1 MRGRRAGCGNLKATP
16 QDAPGMTG
24 LRPRASLRA
33 MKTELVAQELPPDEL
48 SADPVSWCRA
58 FADRPGSALFD
69 SALRDERLGRYSFLG
84 IDPFARLEADRTGVR
99 LNGADHGSDPFGAI
113 GALSERYGV
122 GGRPD
127 LPPFQTGMAGYF
139 GYGLRHQVEQVPP
152 HARSDIAWPDLV
164 LGLYDLVLAVDHVDG
179 RAWLL
184 ASGYPET
191 SPAARR
197 DRAEARIGW
206 ARERLRQVPRTPQAA
221 SWAIGAKPDLAP
233 AVFRQAVRRTI
244 DYIEAGDIYQA
255 NITQRF
261 RARLPTGFDRLSLYQ
276 ALRTR
281 NPATFS
287 ACLDFG
293 ATGILSSSPERF
305 LKLTDGRVETRPIKG
320 TRPRGRGPEEDKA
333 LAAELMA
340 SAKDRAENLMIVDL
354 LRNDISRV
362 CRIGSVK
369 VPTLFGLESYATV
382 HHLVS
387 VVAGELAAGRSA
399 VDLLRACFPGGSVT
413 GAPKI
418 RAMEIIAELEPT
430 SRGPYSGSIGYLS
443 ADGGMDSNIVI
454 RTYCIHGQDLTFQVG
469 GGIVADS
476 DPHAEY
482 EESLAKAK
490 ALIEVLAHGA
500 TDGDAQSAQGSAA

>member
-1 MRGRRAGCGNLKATP
+1 METKLIAQPLL
-16 QDAPGMTG
+16 PG
-24 LRPRASLRA
+24 
-33 MKTELVAQELPPDEL
+33 ELP
-48 SADPVSWCRA
+48 ADPVAWCRV
-58 FADRPGSALFD
+58 FADRPGLALFD
-69 SALRDERLGRYSFLG
+69 SALKDHRLGRYSFLG
-84 IDPFARLEADRTGVR
+84 IDPFARLEADRGGVR
-99 LNGADHGSDPFGAI
+99 LNGADLAADPFNAI
-113 GALSERYGV
+113 GELCARYRV
-122 GGRPD
+122 DPAAD
-127 LPPFQTGMAGYF
+127 LPPFQTGLAGYF
-139 GYGLRHQVEQVPP
+139 GYGLRHHVERVPM
-152 HARSDIAWPDLV
+152 HARADIAWPDLIV
-164 LGLYDLVLAVDHVDG
+164 GLYDLVLAVDHVEG

-191 SPAARR
+191 TPQARR
-197 DRAEARIGW
+197 ERAEARIGW
-206 ARERLRQVPRTPQAA
+206 ACDRLSRATQAA
-221 SWAIGAKPDLAP
+221 PAQSWAIAAKPDLRQAE
-233 AVFRQAVRRTI
+233 FEQAVRRTI

-261 RARLPTGFDRLSLYQ
+261 RARLPSGFDRLSLYQ

-281 NPATFS
+281 NPATFG
-287 ACLDFG
+287 AYLDFG

-305 LKLTDGRVETRPIKG
+305 LKLADGKVETRPIKG
-320 TRPRGRGPEEDKA
+320 TRPRGRGAAEDQA
-333 LAAELMA
+333 LATELLG

-362 CRIGSVK
+362 CKVGSVK

-399 VDLLRACFPGGSVT
+399 VDLLRACFPGGSVI

-418 RAMEIIAELEPT
+418 RAMEVIAELEPT
-430 SRGPYSGSIGYLS
+430 SRGPYCGSIGYLS

-476 DPHAEY
+476 DPHVEY

-500 TDGDAQSAQGSAA
+500 AEGGAQSAQGSAA

>member
-1 MRGRRAGCGNLKATP
+1 
-16 QDAPGMTG
+16 
-24 LRPRASLRA
+24 
-33 MKTELVAQELPPDEL
+33 MKTKLIAQELSSGELPPD
-48 SADPVSWCRA
+48 PVAWCRA
-58 FADRPGSALFD
+58 FADRPGLALFD
-69 SALRDERLGRYSFLG
+69 SALKDERLGRYSFLG
-84 IDPFARLEADRTGVR
+84 IDPFARVEADRAGVR
-99 LNGADHGSDPFGAI
+99 LNGAEIGSDPFAVI
-113 GALSERYGV
+113 GELFERYSV
-122 GGRPD
+122 EHRPD
-127 LPPFQTGMAGYF
+127 LPPFQTGLAGYF
-139 GYGLRHQVEQVPP
+139 GYGLRHHVEQVPA
-152 HARSDIAWPDLV
+152 HGRSDITWPDLM
-164 LGLYDLVLAVDHVDG
+164 LGLYDLVLAVDHVEG

-191 SPAARR
+191 SPAARHE
-197 DRAEARIGW
+197 RAEARIGW
-206 ARERLRQVPRTPQAA
+206 ARERLRRTSHTSPAA
-221 SWAIGAKPDLAP
+221 SWAIAAKPDLAP
-233 AVFRQAVRRTI
+233 AEFKQAVRRTI

-261 RARLPTGFDRLSLYQ
+261 RARLPSGFDRLSLYQ

-287 ACLDFG
+287 AYLDFG

-305 LKLTDGRVETRPIKG
+305 LKVSDRRVETRPIKG
-320 TRPRGRGPEEDKA
+320 TRPRGRGPAEDKA
-333 LAAELMA
+333 LAAELLA

-387 VVAGELAAGRSA
+387 VVTGELAEGRSA
-399 VDLLRACFPGGSVT
+399 ADLLRACFPGGSVT

-430 SRGPYSGSIGYLS
+430 SRGPYCGSIGYLS

-454 RTYCIHGQDLTFQVG
+454 RTYCIQGQDLTLQVG

-476 DPHAEY
+476 DPQAEY

-490 ALIEVLAHGA
+490 ALIEVLAQGGVQPAH
-500 TDGDAQSAQGSAA
+500 GSAA

>member
-1 MRGRRAGCGNLKATP
+1 
-16 QDAPGMTG
+16 
-24 LRPRASLRA
+24 
-33 MKTELVAQELPPDEL
+33 MKTRLITHELPPDEL
-48 SADPVSWCRA
+48 PADPVAWCRA
-58 FADRPGSALFD
+58 LADRPGLALFD

-84 IDPFARLEADRTGVR
+84 IDPFARLEADRAGVR
-99 LNGADHGSDPFGAI
+99 LNGAEIGSDPFESI
-113 GALSERYGV
+113 GELCERYGV
-122 GGRPD
+122 EPQPD
-127 LPPFQTGMAGYF
+127 VPPFQTGLAGYF
-139 GYGLRHQVEQVPP
+139 GYGLRHHVERVPAHDRP
-152 HARSDIAWPDLV
+152 DIPWPDLI
-164 LGLYDLVLAVDHVDG
+164 LGLYDLVLAVDHRDG

-191 SPAARR
+191 SPQARR
-197 DRAEARIGW
+197 ERAQARIGW
-206 ARERLRQVPRTPQAA
+206 ARERLRRVPQTPSAT
-221 SWAIGAKPDLAP
+221 SWAISARPDLRP
-233 AVFRQAVRRTI
+233 VDFERAVRQTI
-244 DYIEAGDIYQA
+244 GYIEAGDIYQA
-255 NITQRF
+255 NMTQRF
-261 RARLPTGFDRLSLYQ
+261 RARLPSGFDRLALYQ

-281 NPATFS
+281 NPATFG
-287 ACLDFG
+287 AYLDFG

-305 LKLTDGRVETRPIKG
+305 LKVAEGRVETRPIKG
-320 TRPRGRGPEEDKA
+320 TRPRGRGAAEDKA
-333 LAAELMA
+333 LATELLA

-354 LRNDISRV
+354 LRNDIGRV

-387 VVAGELAAGRSA
+387 VVTGELAQGRSA

-430 SRGPYSGSIGYLS
+430 SRGPYCGSIGYLS

-454 RTYCIHGQDLTFQVG
+454 RTYCLQGEDLTFQVG

-490 ALIEVLAHGA
+490 ALIEVLAQGA
-500 TDGDAQSAQGSAA
+500 VNPGGTQPAHGSAA

>member
-1 MRGRRAGCGNLKATP
+1 METKLIAQPLL
-16 QDAPGMTG
+16 PG
-24 LRPRASLRA
+24 
-33 MKTELVAQELPPDEL
+33 ELP
-48 SADPVSWCRA
+48 ADPVAWCRA
-58 FADRPGSALFD
+58 FADRPGLALFD
-69 SALRDERLGRYSFLG
+69 SALRHERLGRYSFLG
-84 IDPFARLEADRTGVR
+84 IDPFARLEADRDGVR
-99 LNGADHGSDPFGAI
+99 LDGTALAGDPFDAI
-113 GALSERYGV
+113 GEVCARYRV
-122 GGRPD
+122 EPAAD
-127 LPPFQTGMAGYF
+127 LPPFQTGLAGYL
-139 GYGLRHQVEQVPP
+139 GYGLRHHVERVPA
-152 HARSDIAWPDLV
+152 HAHADIAWPDLM
-164 LGLYDLVLAVDHVDG
+164 LGLYDLVLAVDHG
-179 RAWLL
+179 EQRAWLL

-191 SPAARR
+191 TPHARR
-197 DRAEARIGW
+197 ERAEARIGW
-206 ARERLRQVPRTPQAA
+206 ARERLSRVTQTSPSS
-221 SWAIGAKPDLAP
+221 SWAIAAKLDL
-233 AVFRQAVRRTI
+233 RQAEFEHAVRRTI

-276 ALRTR
+276 ALRMR
-281 NPATFS
+281 NPATFG
-287 ACLDFG
+287 AYLDFG

-305 LKLTDGRVETRPIKG
+305 LKLADGKVETRPIKG
-320 TRPRGRGPEEDKA
+320 TRPRGRNAAEDQA
-333 LAAELMA
+333 LAAELLA

-362 CRIGSVK
+362 CKIGSVK

-387 VVAGELAAGRSA
+387 VVAGELAQGRSA

-430 SRGPYSGSIGYLS
+430 SRGPYCGSIGYLS

-454 RTYCIHGQDLTFQVG
+454 RTYCVQGQDLTFQVG

-500 TDGDAQSAQGSAA
+500 AAGGAPSAQGSAA

>member
-1 MRGRRAGCGNLKATP
+1 METKLI
-16 QDAPGMTG
+16 
-24 LRPRASLRA
+24 
-33 MKTELVAQELPPDEL
+33 AQPLLPSEVP
-48 SADPVSWCRA
+48 ADPVAWCRA
-58 FADRPGSALFD
+58 FADRPGVALFD
-69 SALRDERLGRYSFLG
+69 SALRHERLGRYTFLG
-84 IDPFARLEADRTGVR
+84 IDPFARLEADRSGVR
-99 LNGADHGSDPFGAI
+99 LNGAGLAGDPFDAI
-113 GALSERYGV
+113 GELCARYRV
-122 GGRPD
+122 EPAAD
-127 LPPFQTGMAGYF
+127 VPPFQTGLAGYF
-139 GYGLRHQVEQVPP
+139 GYGLRHHVERVPT
-152 HARSDIAWPDLV
+152 HAHADVAWPDLI
-164 LGLYDLVLAVDHVDG
+164 LGLYDLVLAVDHVEG

-191 SPAARR
+191 TPQARR
-197 DRAEARIGW
+197 ERAEARIGW
-206 ARERLRQVPRTPQAA
+206 ARERLSRATKATPAP
-221 SWAIGAKPDLAP
+221 SWAIAAKSD
-233 AVFRQAVRRTI
+233 FRQAEFEHAVRRTI

-261 RARLPTGFDRLSLYQ
+261 RARLPAGFDRLSLYQ
-276 ALRTR
+276 ALRLR
-281 NPATFS
+281 NAATFG
-287 ACLDFG
+287 AYLDFG

-305 LKLTDGRVETRPIKG
+305 LKLADGKVETRPIKG
-320 TRPRGRGPEEDKA
+320 TRPRGRSAAEDQA
-333 LAAELMA
+333 LAVELLA

-362 CRIGSVK
+362 CKIGSVK
-369 VPTLFGLESYATV
+369 APTLFGLESYATV

-387 VVAGELAAGRSA
+387 VVAGELAPDRSA

-430 SRGPYSGSIGYLS
+430 SRGPYCGSIGYLS

-454 RTYCIHGQDLTFQVG
+454 RTYCIQGQDLTFQVG

-490 ALIEVLAHGA
+490 ALIEVLAQGSQ
-500 TDGDAQSAQGSAA
+500 DGRQPAQGSAA

>member
-1 MRGRRAGCGNLKATP
+1 METKLI
-16 QDAPGMTG
+16 
-24 LRPRASLRA
+24 
-33 MKTELVAQELPPDEL
+33 AQPLLPSELP
-48 SADPVSWCRA
+48 ADPVAWCRA
-58 FADRPGSALFD
+58 FADRAGVALFD
-69 SALRDERLGRYSFLG
+69 SALKDERLGRYSFLG
-84 IDPFARLEADRTGVR
+84 IDPFARLEADRAGVR
-99 LNGADHGSDPFGAI
+99 LNGADIAGDPFDVV
-113 GALSERYGV
+113 GALCARYRVEPAPG
-122 GGRPD
+122 
-127 LPPFQTGMAGYF
+127 LPPFQTGLAGYF
-139 GYGLRHQVEQVPP
+139 GYGLRHHVERVPT
-152 HARSDIAWPDLV
+152 HARADIAWPDLI
-164 LGLYDLVLAVDHVDG
+164 LGLYDLVLAVDHVEG

-191 SPAARR
+191 TAQTRR
-197 DRAEARIGW
+197 ERAETRIGW
-206 ARERLRQVPRTPQAA
+206 ARERLRQVSQTSPMP
-221 SWAIGAKPDLAP
+221 SWAIGAKPDLHQAE
-233 AVFRQAVRRTI
+233 FEHAVRRTI

-261 RARLPTGFDRLSLYQ
+261 RARLPAGFDRLSLYQ

-281 NPATFS
+281 NPATFG
-287 ACLDFG
+287 AYLDFG
-293 ATGILSSSPERF
+293 AIGILSSSPERF
-305 LKLTDGRVETRPIKG
+305 LKLADGTVETRPIKG
-320 TRPRGRGPEEDKA
+320 TRPRGRSAAEDQA
-333 LAAELMA
+333 LAAELLA

-362 CRIGSVK
+362 CKVGSVK

-387 VVAGELAAGRSA
+387 VVAGDLAAGRSA

-418 RAMEIIAELEPT
+418 RAMEVIAELEPT
-430 SRGPYSGSIGYLS
+430 ARGPYCGSIGYLS

-454 RTYCIHGQDLTFQVG
+454 RTYCIQGQHLTFQVG

-490 ALIEVLAHGA
+490 ALIEVLAHGSQ
-500 TDGDAQSAQGSAA
+500 DGIQPAQGSAA

>member
-1 MRGRRAGCGNLKATP
+1 
-16 QDAPGMTG
+16 MTG
-24 LRPRASLRA
+24 LWPRASFRA
-33 MKTELVAQELPPDEL
+33 MTAKLIVQELPPGEVP
-48 SADPVSWCRA
+48 ADPVTWCRA

-69 SALRDERLGRYSFLG
+69 SALKDERLGRYSFLG
-84 IDPFARLEADRTGVR
+84 IDPFARLEADRSGVR
-99 LNGADHGSDPFGAI
+99 LNGAETGRDPFQAI
-113 GALSERYGV
+113 GELSERYGV
-122 GGRPD
+122 ETVPG

-139 GYGLRHQVEQVPP
+139 GYGLRHHVEQVPS
-152 HARSDIAWPDLV
+152 HARSDIAWPDLMI
-164 LGLYDLVLAVDHVDG
+164 GLYDLVLAVDYADG

-191 SPAARR
+191 SAPARKE
-197 DRAEARIGW
+197 RAEARIGW
-206 ARERLRQVPRTPQAA
+206 ARERLRHAPQIPATA
-221 SWAIGAKPDLAP
+221 SWAIAAKPDMAP
-233 AVFRQAVRRTI
+233 AAFKDAVRRTI

-261 RARLPTGFDRLSLYQ
+261 RARLPAGFDRLSLYQ

-281 NPATFS
+281 NPATFG
-287 ACLDFG
+287 AYLDFG
-293 ATGILSSSPERF
+293 ATSILSSSPERF
-305 LKLTDGRVETRPIKG
+305 LKVADGRVETRPIKG
-320 TRPRGRGPEEDKA
+320 TRPRGRGPAEDAA
-333 LAAELMA
+333 LAAELLA

-362 CRIGSVK
+362 CKIGSVT

-387 VVAGELAAGRSA
+387 VVTGELAQGRSA

-418 RAMEIIAELEPT
+418 RAVEIIAELEPT
-430 SRGPYSGSIGYLS
+430 ARGPYCGSIGYLS
-443 ADGGMDSNIVI
+443 ADGAMDSNIVI
-454 RTYCIHGQDLTFQVG
+454 RTYCIQGEELTFQVG

-476 DPHAEY
+476 DPQAEY

-490 ALIEVLAHGA
+490 ALIEVLAQGPA
-500 TDGDAQSAQGSAA
+500 VEGGVQSARGSAA